1 MNIGNVSTI
10 ILALALATSY
20 TAQAAEVQKTDA
32 ERVAEYRAMIG
43 DGNPAEFDEMRG
55 AGLWKK
61 VAGPKQATLE
71 KCDLGLGAGVV
82 KGAYALMPRYFK
94 DTDKVQDLESRLL
107 TCMTT
112 LQGLDEAKI
121 AAEPFNTSKK
131 LSDISSLASYV
142 VGQSRGI
149 KMNVSVNHPK
159 EKEAYEIGKRI
170 FSYRAAAYD
179 FGCSTC
185 HAASN
190 TRIRMQELPNIM
202 DNKKDTAAAYTTW
215 PAYRV
220 SEGLNRSFQV
230 AHVLTVGRPFNTLQ
244 LLRLQLI
251 LQPGRYFI
259 IVLTTHCL
267 QLILIHGGSL
277 DDALVTKIA
286 FDDFGCFDI
295 HRVRH
300 STGSQR

>member
-20 TAQAAEVQKTDA
+20 TAQATEVKKTDS

-55 AGLWKK
+55 EGLWKK

-112 LQGLDEAKI
+112 LQGLAEAEI
-121 AAEPFNTSKK
+121 AAQPFNTSKK
-131 LSDISSLASYV
+131 LTDISSLASYV

-149 KMNVSVNHPK
+149 KMAVSVAHPK

-170 FSYRAAAYD
+170 FSYRAGAYD

-185 HAASN
+185 HAANN
-190 TRIRMQELPNIM
+190 TRIRMQELPNM
-202 DNKKDTAAAYTTW
+202 LENKKDTAAAYTTW
-215 PAYRV
+215 PAYRY
-220 SEGLNRSFQV
+220 SEGTNRSFQWRINECYRQLRFPEPKFASEVTV
-230 AHVLTVGRPFNTLQ
+230 ALTMFLAVDSNGTEYAG
-244 LLRLQLI
+244 
-251 LQPGRYFI
+251 PGLKR
-259 IVLTTHCL
+259 
-267 QLILIHGGSL
+267 
-277 DDALVTKIA
+277 
-286 FDDFGCFDI
+286 
-295 HRVRH
+295 
-300 STGSQR
+300 